1 MAIRK
6 GNFLTGKLKNLVY
19 RKQKNVQILQTKPGK
34 GMVRQTPDT
43 KKKAYLFGRA
53 STLGKFI
60 RTLAENLIFEFHDG
74 PMVNRLTKKL
84 QEILLP
90 YYPVD
95 NEIHQFTTDGFAALN
110 GFDFNLNSPLNK
122 SLWVEPITVL
132 SGNELRVILPEIK
145 IPIELKFPQDCEKC
159 IITIS
164 TNSFDMN
171 NGYRSLH
178 PDVRQIEVKKDQETL
193 EKQELSFQL
202 PAGCLCITGI
212 AIQYFYEKYNLT
224 LLYNHKDFNPAQIC
238 SAIITAGDF
247 LFAEDRTWGRTN
259 WTKAAFD
266 KYATINQASP
276 RLQPSYSP
284 RTYMEQDGIFH
295 F

>member
-60 RTLAENLIFEFHDG
+60 RTLVENLIFEFHDG

-90 YYPVD
+90 YYPGD

-122 SLWVEPITVL
+122 SLWVKPVTAL
-132 SGNELRVILPEIK
+132 SGNELRVTLPEIK
-145 IPIELKFPQDCEKC
+145 
-159 IITIS
+159 
-164 TNSFDMN
+164 
-171 NGYRSLH
+171 SL
-178 PDVRQIEVKKDQETL
+178 
-193 EKQELSFQL
+193 S
-202 PAGCLCITGI
+202 
-212 AIQYFYEKYNLT
+212 N
-224 LLYNHKDFNPAQIC
+224 
-238 SAIITAGDF
+238 
-247 LFAEDRTWGRTN
+247 
-259 WTKAAFD
+259 
-266 KYATINQASP
+266 
-276 RLQPSYSP
+276 
-284 RTYMEQDGIFH
+284 
-295 F
+295 